1 MELFRNIFFNTDKV
15 IENTEVKVTYAGK
28 LFQNGSDEVIV
39 HYGFGENWENAQDI
53 KMEKTELGY
62 QADIYVQS
70 YSKLNFCFRNN
81 NGDWD
86 NNEGN
91 NYAFKIEKNN
101 YEQAEEVNYETE
113 KVAEDKTIAV
123 YTTPSWAEL
132 FKKTFNNFINYF
144 SKLFSKNTE
153 KVDNND

>member
-15 IENTEVKVTYAGK
+15 IENTEVKVTYAGD

-53 KMEKTELGY
+53 TMQKTELGY
-62 QADIYVQS
+62 QADIYVES
-70 YSKLNFCFRNN
+70 NTKLNFCFRNG
-81 NGDWD
+81 NGEWD

-91 NYAFKIEKNN
+91 NYTFEIEKN
-101 YEQAEEVNYETE
+101 YQEAENGNCNNEETTE
-113 KVAEDKTIAV
+113 NSIVVYKTP
-123 YTTPSWAEL
+123 TWGEL
-132 FKKTFNNFINYF
+132 IKKTFNNFVNYF

-153 KVDNND
+153 NVNNND